1 MLGDFDSAGFIEEAY
16 AECPSRDFVTRTT
29 ATDVLSYLPCDILTK
44 VDIASMAF
52 GLEARS
58 PFLDH
63 RVVEIAARMPIEHK
77 LRGKQG
83 KRILIDTFSDLLPAS
98 IQTRPKMGFG
108 VPLDSWFRNEL
119 KPLLHD
125 VLLDARSL
133 DRGWFNPA
141 AVHRLV
147 DEHSSGK
154 WDHSYRLWNLLVFE
168 LWNQTYMDGETT
180 GPISLP

>member
-1 MLGDFDSAGFIEEAY
+1 
-16 AECPSRDFVTRTT
+16 
-29 ATDVLSYLPCDILTK
+29 
-44 VDIASMAF
+44 
-52 GLEARS
+52 
-58 PFLDH
+58 
-63 RVVEIAARMPIEHK
+63 
-77 LRGKQG
+77 
-83 KRILIDTFSDLLPAS
+83 
-98 IQTRPKMGFG
+98 MGFG

-141 AVHRLV
+141 AVRRLV

-168 LWNQTYMDGETT
+168 LWNQTYVDGEAS
-180 GPISLP
+180 GPISLS